1 MTGPEGAPA
10 KQFCP
15 CPRLSRGNRVPA
27 MHARRCRCHP
37 PAQSRSGKVREPVA
51 PQQVE
56 RHAMP
61 FGGEHQPPRGG
72 EIERLGIARKLS
84 DDEGQRAAPY
94 ALLHRPQRIGGV
106 ARRDMD
112 EPAAPRDRQAM
123 EERASAAANALRI
136 LHPQPGF
143 RRFIALPPAFGERQ
157 RQRFA
162 GGIVHARKQLPQ
174 AGRQDTLGRPIGT
187 LPRPRGR
194 QVRRAQRSEAI
205 GGRVIGGR
213 RKMIGIGHSGATN
226 RLALMFPL
234 CSHRSPSQARS
245 QFALFQHI
253 FAPRTPTADG
263 AACSRAANQGHR
275 GCDHLR
281 QRSVIF

>member
-15 CPRLSRGNRVPA
+15 CPRLSRRNRVPA

-61 FGGEHQPPRGG
+61 FGGEYQPPRGG
-72 EIERLGIARKLS
+72 EVERLGIARKLS

-106 ARRDMD
+106 GRRDMD

-162 GGIVHARKQLPQ
+162 GGIVHARKQLPH
-174 AGRQDTLGRPIGT
+174 AGRQDTLGRPIGPV
-187 LPRPRGR
+187 PRPRGR

-213 RKMIGIGHSGATN
+213 RKMIGIGHNGATN

-253 FAPRTPTADG
+253 FARCSNQPMGPDEPESPTKRHPPGD
-263 AACSRAANQGHR
+263 R
-275 GCDHLR
+275 LR
-281 QRSVIF
+281 RSSVFF